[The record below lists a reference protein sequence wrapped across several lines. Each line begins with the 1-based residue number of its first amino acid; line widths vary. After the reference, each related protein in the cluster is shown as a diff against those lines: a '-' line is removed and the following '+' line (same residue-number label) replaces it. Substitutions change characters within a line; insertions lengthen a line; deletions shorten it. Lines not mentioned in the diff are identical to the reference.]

1 MNHENKNAN
10 KYCPSPRPNRH
21 GRALERGWGE
31 VLKSIF
37 LSIFFSLIC
46 WVANAQNK
54 LTLQQAIETGIKNNL
69 DVNQSDIL
77 MQKSDIAYKQSRSAM
92 LPNLNANADHGTN
105 QGRSIDPF
113 TNAFINQ
120 NVSYAS
126 YGASSSLLLFNGSSL
141 QNRIKGNKLGYQ
153 ASEMEL
159 QQAKDNVTINII
171 LAYLGVLSAEDVLES
186 SRNLSEVT
194 GKQVE
199 RLNILNQSGA
209 ISPSQYYDLKGQL
222 ANDQITIVDNEA
234 ALETAKLTLVQLL
247 NIPYNKNIEVERLPV
262 ESFDVSY
269 KANPDQI
276 YQEALQ
282 KFAQVKAV
290 HFRTESAQKN
300 IRSIRGELYPT
311 ISLSG
316 NINTNYSSAAT
327 QTVLVNTVDIASSNY
342 VIVNGSQ
349 VPVMVQQD
357 NFDTKKINYGS
368 QLKNNKFT
376 TLNLGLSVPIFNANR
391 VRSRVNIAKL
401 DLENNELIE
410 QNTKIELQQSIE
422 KAYVNFS
429 STADKY
435 KILLDQVNSF
445 QESFRAAEILFN
457 SGASTSVDYLIAKN
471 NLDRTRTNL
480 IISKYDYV
488 LRAKVLDYYEGKAL
502 W

>member
-1 MNHENKNAN
+1 MKT
-10 KYCPSPRPNRH
+10 
-21 GRALERGWGE
+21 
-31 VLKSIF
+31 IF
-37 LSIFFSLIC
+37 LYMAFILAGY
-46 WVANAQNK
+46 VASSQTK
-54 LTLQQAIETGIKNNL
+54 FTLKQAIETGIKNNL

-77 MQKSDIAYKQSRSAM
+77 MQKSSIAYKQSRLAM
-92 LPNLNANADHGTN
+92 LPNLNASADHGTN

-141 QNRIKGNKLGYQ
+141 QNRIKGNKLGYE
-153 ASEMEL
+153 ASQMEL
-159 QQAKDNVTINII
+159 QQAKDNITINII
-171 LAYLGVLSAEDVLES
+171 LAYLGVLSAEDVLAS
-186 SRNLSEVT
+186 SRSLSAVT
-194 GKQVE
+194 VKQVE
-199 RLNILNQSGA
+199 RLNILNESGA
-209 ISPSQYYDLKGQL
+209 ISPSLYYDLKGQL

-234 ALETAKLTLVQLL
+234 ALETAKLTLAQLL
-247 NIPYNKNIEVERLPV
+247 NVPYDKNMEVERLPL
-262 ESFDVSY
+262 ESFNVSY
-269 KANPDQI
+269 ASDPGKI
-276 YQEALQ
+276 YQSALQ
-282 KFAQVKAV
+282 HFAQIKAV
-290 HFRTESAQKN
+290 RFRTESAEKN
-300 IRSIRGELYPT
+300 IRSIQGELYPT
-311 ISLSG
+311 LSLSG

-349 VPVMVQQD
+349 IPVMEQQN

-376 TLNLGLSVPIFNANR
+376 TVNLGLNIPIFNASQT
-391 VRSRVNIAKL
+391 RSRVKIAKL

-410 QNTKIELQQSIE
+410 QNTKTQLQQSIE

-445 QESFRAAEILFN
+445 EESFRAAEILFN

-471 NLDRTRTNL
+471 NLDRTKTNL

-488 LRAKVLDYYEGKAL
+488 LRSKVLDYYEGKAL